1 MLNATKKNMAR
12 TWFRRGALWREKQR
26 DDYPDRDPDPG
37 RDPDLYITKFTIG
50 YYIYVLV
57 DFKIIVIIFE

>member
-37 RDPDLYITKFTIG
+37 RDPDP
-50 YYIYVLV
+50 
-57 DFKIIVIIFE
+57 DRDRDRDPDPDRDRAES